1 MSILNI
7 IRRAHSRGH
16 YQRHFC
22 VLIYFTRVRGN
33 DLLCRGG
40 KVSQYR
46 PTFNMEYK
54 ALLPLSGKMS

>member
-33 DLLCRGG
+33 DSYVEGESFT
-40 KVSQYR
+40 V
-46 PTFNMEYK
+46 PVNV
-54 ALLPLSGKMS
+54 